1 VRKHAPRDLAD
12 GRNLA
17 DLEDV
22 VGHGDRIAG
31 ARAPVK
37 PAARIAGMSAS
48 YQLTEEQELFRK
60 TVRELAEAKIAPR
73 AAEIDEA
80 DEYPRDMHELLV
92 RNDLMAIGYPEE
104 YGGSGGP
111 VEFVVFIEEISRVSA
126 GVSLIPLVNRL
137 GAIPVM
143 LAGNDAQKKELLTGI
158 VRGER
163 QMAYCLTEPES
174 GSDAAAM
181 RSRAVRDGDSWVLN
195 GTKRFITNA
204 GVADTYTYFAVTDPD
219 GAKGKNIS
227 AFLVRQENPGF
238 GIGREEHKMGIKGSP
253 TREVVLDNYS
263 APADDLLGDVNAG
276 FTYAMRTLDYSR
288 PTIAAQALG
297 IAQGAFDHALAYAKD
312 RQQFGQSIA
321 SFQGIQFMLAD
332 MAMAI
337 EAARLLVYKSV
348 HKVVNREQDVSYWAA
363 IAKCFASDAAM
374 KVTTDAVQILGGYGY
389 VKEFPV
395 ERMMRDAKIT
405 QIYEGTNQIQR
416 VVIARALE
424 RGQKMGV

>member
-1 VRKHAPRDLAD
+1 VQVNATGPVPA
-12 GRNLA
+12 GT
-17 DLEDV
+17 
-22 VGHGDRIAG
+22 IAS
-31 ARAPVK
+31 
-37 PAARIAGMSAS
+37 M
-48 YQLTEEQELFRK
+48 TETFRLSDELELFRK

-73 AAEIDEA
+73 AAEIDA
-80 DEYPRDMHELLV
+80 RDEYPHDMHELLV
-92 RNDLMAIGYPEE
+92 RNDLMAIGYPVE

-111 VEFVVFIEEISRVSA
+111 LEFCVFIEEISRVSA

-137 GAIPVM
+137 GAVPVM
-143 LAGNDAQKKELLTGI
+143 LTGNEEQKKELISGV

-163 QMAYCLTEPES
+163 QLAYCLTEPES

-195 GTKRFITNA
+195 GQKRFITNA
-204 GVADTYTYFAVTDPD
+204 GVADTYTYFAVTDPE
-219 GAKGKNIS
+219 GKKGKNIT
-227 AFLVRQENPGF
+227 AFIVRADRPGF
-238 GIGREEHKMGIKGSP
+238 SLGREEHKMGIKGSP
-253 TREVVLDNYS
+253 TREVLLDNYV
-263 APADDLLGDVNAG
+263 APAADVLGDVNLG
-276 FTYAMRTLDYSR
+276 FTYAMRTLDFSR

-297 IAQGAFDHALAYAKD
+297 IAQGAFDYALAYAKE
-312 RQQFGQSIA
+312 RQQFGKAIVD
-321 SFQGIQFMLAD
+321 FQGIQFMLAD

-337 EAARLLVYKSV
+337 EAARMLTYKAAT
-348 HKVVNREQDVSYWAA
+348 KVVNKESDVNYWAA
-363 IAKCFASDAAM
+363 IAKCFASDTAM

-424 RGQKMGV
+424 RGNAGR